1 MERCLTS
8 NQFTFFWH
16 CPAAS
21 LCEWLHTKLTADFAS
36 LFILVNFFFFW
47 LKILANFGFS
57 PIESQNPW
65 CPGPWIAHQTRVF
78 LQAGRSY
85 LYAFKRDHVWFDL
98 FRLRIPIELK
108 LTFWQEKW
116 FILRD
121 RGHIQ
126 CNQFLCPCNWRV
138 IENIIWKQWC
148 RDILN
153 WDQIRF
159 GLWYDWVL
167 LLIQRFDYSTKT
179 TKKWLGSQ
187 EKIKTSLGIW
197 VPLFRSINDVHC
209 TFVLIYGHVILTS
222 QWKIWPSFYKNVAS
236 QVFWN

>member
-1 MERCLTS
+1 MLYIFSFQALWILYLFFWRCSLMQTLMFHMERCLTS

-36 LFILVNFFFFW
+36 LFILVNFLFFFFW

-98 FRLRIPIELK
+98 FRLRIPTELK
-108 LTFWQEKW
+108 LTGSNSY
-116 FILRD
+116 ILSKR
-121 RGHIQ
+121 IK
-126 CNQFLCPCNWRV
+126 
-138 IENIIWKQWC
+138 INIMA
-148 RDILN
+148 R
-153 WDQIRF
+153 
-159 GLWYDWVL
+159 
-167 LLIQRFDYSTKT
+167 
-179 TKKWLGSQ
+179 
-187 EKIKTSLGIW
+187 EM
-197 VPLFRSINDVHC
+197 
-209 TFVLIYGHVILTS
+209 IYF
-222 QWKIWPSFYKNVAS
+222 KR
-236 QVFWN
+236 